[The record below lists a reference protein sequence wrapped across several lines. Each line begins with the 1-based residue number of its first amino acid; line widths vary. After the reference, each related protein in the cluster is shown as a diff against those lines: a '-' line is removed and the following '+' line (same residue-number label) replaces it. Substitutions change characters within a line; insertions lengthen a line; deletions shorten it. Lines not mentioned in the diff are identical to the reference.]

1 MGGGGAPTGESAI
14 QRVGESASQGVG
26 PPPRRPTPPHLT
38 SPQVE
43 TMRQE
48 SALAA
53 GIRRKLAHSSLV
65 EWLDD
70 NGLQASISEDQSWM
84 ALAPTYE
91 GLASPN
97 KIRKSQFQEHE
108 KEVVRPGKGR
118 AGRGLGGAGLGR
130 GWAGAGPG
138 RAGAGSGLATTTDF
152 H

>member
-1 MGGGGAPTGESAI
+1 
-14 QRVGESASQGVG
+14 
-26 PPPRRPTPPHLT
+26 
-38 SPQVE
+38 
-43 TMRQE
+43 MRQE

-118 AGRGLGGAGLGR
+118 AGRGLGGAGPRLGR
-130 GWAGAGPG
+130 GGARAGRGRVGAGH
-138 RAGAGSGLATTTDF
+138 D